1 VSKPEAIVE
10 AALASVRASQPESL
24 DAAFAVTA
32 EQFPDSRPEQVLQAL
47 AARGFFAKEGAP
59 ALLKD
64 AAREANACLCSK
76 CFGHVASPIPLL
88 PKPAN
93 LSHGRLNAD
102 GAIVEVVEGW
112 WGRRV
117 VMDVVGPVEIES
129 MQLQPRVKAT
139 FTASV
144 VFALLCVGLLVW
156 PGRWLSPLVLAF
168 LLAWAGWGFYFLLRW
183 FRPRWP
189 RADRV
194 AINAA
199 WGELVPRIASA
210 SSLIRVCRASIGVG
224 SISERAKPLR
234 QLIEKIAEE
243 SNPNARTLQLL
254 AVLRV
259 LQVFDGSELGK
270 DKACGLVAVFEPF
283 FEGELPVAYAEAAA
297 QTVLESGEIIPGD
310 LLRLRIL
317 LFAAAFDARY
327 SSADIQRLLHPL
339 RFMPELMKP
348 PELDVL
354 NELYAVWRGL
364 TPNAA
369 EQAGTAATIFDL
381 ARTSPT
387 LSRKLL
393 SRWHDT
399 LLRIL
404 LPESLQKGLG
414 EVILTP
420 RGLFLDDLL
429 IEESDATIEIER
441 SPTGSGWYLAVGPH
455 KISADR
461 KPPLKIAEALA
472 SWLDFR
478 RTKLLAAL
486 QKEVRSNAG
495 KVRRIELQS
504 LAECSWCGA
513 VNVVR
518 VGEVGETFASES

>member
-1 VSKPEAIVE
+1 MSTPEAIVE
-10 AALASVRASQPESL
+10 TALASATASKPDSL

-59 ALLKD
+59 TLLKD
-64 AAREANACLCSK
+64 AAREANACLCVK
-76 CFGHVASPIPLL
+76 CFGHVVSPIPLL

-102 GAIVEVVEGW
+102 GAIIEFVDGF

-117 VMDVVGPVEIES
+117 VMDGAEIEPF
-129 MQLQPRVKAT
+129 QLHPRLRAVL
-139 FTASV
+139 TASAL
-144 VFALLCVGLLVW
+144 FALSCVVIFVW
-156 PGRWLSPLVLAF
+156 PRAWLSPLVLAF
-168 LLAWAGWGFYFLLRW
+168 LLTWAGWGFYFLLRW

-199 WGELVPRIASA
+199 WRELVPRMESA
-210 SSLIRVCRASIGVG
+210 SVLIRICRTSIGIG

-254 AVLRV
+254 AVARV
-259 LQVFDGSELGK
+259 LQVFDGGELGK
-270 DKACGLVAVFEPF
+270 DKASGLIAVFEPF
-283 FEGELPVAYAEAAA
+283 FEGELPATYAEAAA
-297 QTVLESGEIIPGD
+297 QTVFESGEVVAGD
-310 LLRLRIL
+310 ALRLRAL
-317 LFAAAFDARY
+317 LIAAAFDTRY
-327 SSADIQRLLHPL
+327 SPADLQRLLHPL
-339 RFMPELMKP
+339 RNLHTLMKP
-348 PELDVL
+348 PELEVL

-364 TPNAA
+364 PTSATEAA
-369 EQAGTAATIFDL
+369 GSATAIFDL

-393 SRWHDT
+393 NRWPDA

-404 LPESLQKGLG
+404 LPEALQKGIG

-441 SPTGSGWYLAVGPH
+441 SPTGSGWYLAVGHH
-455 KISADR
+455 KISVDR
-461 KPPLKIAEALA
+461 KPPLKIAEALGA
-472 SWLDFR
+472 WLDFR
-478 RTKLLAAL
+478 RKQLLPAS
-486 QKEVRSNAG
+486 QTEVRSNAG

-504 LAECSWCGA
+504 LSECPWCSA

-518 VGEVGETFASES
+518 VGKVGESFASE